1 VASKRNQVTW
11 RKAFFLVCSI
21 GALVAFFAFA
31 GSAPAMT
38 ETASAAPSIVSDNTD
53 YPPGATVTLTGSN
66 WGAGES
72 VHITVD
78 DSVGQSWSYSTDVAA
93 DSLGN
98 FTTQVQLPAYFV
110 ATYTVTATGTS
121 SGTATTTFTDGN
133 VEYSINR
140 QPGTGLQN
148 VNAGS
153 SISFTVGGRKQG
165 GGDSPVVDNVAG
177 SNGIQV
183 TGLGT
188 SGAGCPTGG
197 TQIPSAWLSITSPS
211 LPQTLSSSSTFTN
224 FTVNIS
230 PPAGTNGTYTGQV
243 KFTVSAGGTG
253 SGFNLCLNVI
263 GDATAPTTTASA
275 SLSPGPGTYTFGDWS
290 KQNVAVS
297 LSATDNAGGSGVKE
311 ITYSA
316 SGAQTIASTTV
327 TGNSAS
333 FSITGEGTTTINFFA
348 KDNAGNTETTQ
359 TRTIKIDKTAPTIT
373 FTSRTAA
380 NADGWNNS
388 DVTVNWSCS
397 DGLSGVV
404 SGTDSNTVT
413 TEGTNQSATGT
424 CTDNAGNSASNT
436 QTGIN
441 IDKTDPVATLASR
454 LPAANA
460 DGWNNSDVTVKWD
473 CTDALSGAKVAQVS
487 DTKSSD
493 GANQT
498 ASATCEDKA
507 GNTKVASL
515 GGINIDTVAPTATLA
530 SRLPAANADG
540 WNNSAVTVKWDCAD
554 ALAGPKTAQVSD
566 TKSSD
571 GANQTASA
579 TCEDKAGNTKAVSLG
594 GINIDTV
601 DPTITFVSRLP
612 AANAD
617 GWNNSDVT
625 VKWDCADAL
634 SGAKV
639 AQVSDTKSSE
649 GTNQTAD
656 GTCEDKAGN
665 TKSASVTGINIDKT
679 DPTISATRTP
689 GANADGW
696 NNTDVTVQ
704 FSCDDPVHGG
714 TASGV
719 VSCPADVTLT
729 GEGANQS
736 VTRTVFDKAGNSAS
750 ATKDNINIDK
760 TAPTATVASRLPAA
774 NSYGWNNSDVT
785 VKWNCADEL
794 SGPKTAQVS
803 DTKSSEGADQTATA
817 TCEDKAGNTKG
828 ASLGGINIDKTA
840 PNIGVTDNN
849 AASYNVCGSRPS
861 KPGFNPSDALSGL
874 DGSQGETWTTPGTPS
889 GVGNYTYSAHA
900 QDKAGN
906 SASYGPKTYTVL
918 YGAAFGGYL
927 QPINGDGSSRFK
939 LGSTIP
945 VKFQALCNGVPVGNV
960 VAKMY
965 VVKGDNQPDP
975 GVDEAISTAAAT
987 TGNLFRYT
995 GAPDNQYIFNL
1006 STKLGYTNPDNSTI
1020 SSFSQGSWTLKIGLD
1035 DGTFRS
1041 INIQLVK

>member
-1 VASKRNQVTW
+1 MRQLETRTGAEKGATVASKRNQVTW

-21 GALVAFFAFA
+21 GAIVAFFAFA
-31 GSAPAMT
+31 GGASAMR
-38 ETASAAPSIVSDNTD
+38 ETASAAPSIVSDQAD
-53 YPPGATVTLTGSN
+53 YTPGSTVTLTGSN
-66 WGAGES
+66 WGASEA
-72 VHITVD
+72 VHIFVND
-78 DSVGQSWSYSTDVAA
+78 DGAQSWSYNADVTA
-93 DSLGN
+93 DDSGN
-98 FTTQVQLPAYFV
+98 FTNQFQLPNWFV
-110 ATYTVTATGTS
+110 DSYTVTATGS
-121 SGTATTTFTDGN
+121 SGATASTTFTDGN
-133 VEYSINR
+133 VTFALATADTVTPTNWTVNWTKYNDTTCTSAQSSGSATN
-140 QPGTGLQN
+140 GLPN
-148 VNAGS
+148 VGVGANKS
-153 SISFTVGGRKQG
+153 VKPIS
-165 GGDSPVVDNVAG
+165 
-177 SNGIQV
+177 V
-183 TGLGT
+183 TA
-188 SGAGCPTGG
+188 S
-197 TQIPSAWLSITSPS
+197 SPS
-211 LPQTLSSSSTFTN
+211 GLTFAYWSDTASGTTPSSDTCTPDGATPRTLYAHFKLSDS
-224 FTVNIS
+224 
-230 PPAGTNGTYTGQV
+230 
-243 KFTVSAGGTG
+243 
-253 SGFNLCLNVI
+253 
-263 GDATAPTTTASA
+263 TAPTTTASA

-333 FSITGEGTTTINFFA
+333 FSITAEGTTTINFFA

-397 DGLSGVV
+397 DALSDVV
-404 SGTDSNTVT
+404 SATDSKTVT

-436 QTGIN
+436 QNGIN
-441 IDKTDPVATLASR
+441 IDKTDPVATLVSR

-460 DGWNNSDVTVKWD
+460 DGWNNSAVTVKWD

-540 WNNSAVTVKWDCAD
+540 WNNSAVTVKWDCTD
-554 ALAGPKTAQVSD
+554 ALSGPTTAQVSD

-571 GANQTASA
+571 GANQTANA
-579 TCEDKAGNTKAVSLG
+579 TCEDKAGNTKAASLG

-601 DPTITFVSRLP
+601 EPTIAFVSRLP

-634 SGAKV
+634 SGAKL

-649 GTNQTAD
+649 GTNQTAN

-665 TKSASVTGINIDKT
+665 SKSASVTGINIDKT

-719 VSCPADVTLT
+719 VLCPADVTLT

-828 ASLGGINIDKTA
+828 ASLGGINIDKTV

-906 SASYGPKTYTVL
+906 PASYGPKTYTVL

-939 LGSTIP
+939 VGSTIP
-945 VKFQALCNGVPVGNV
+945 VKFQALCNGTPVGNV
-960 VAKMY
+960 TAKMY
-965 VVKGDNQPDP
+965 VKQGDNQPDP
-975 GVDEAISTAAAT
+975 GVDEAISTSAAT
-987 TGNLFRYT
+987 TGNLFRWT
-995 GAPDNQYIFNL
+995 GSPDNQYIFNL
-1006 STKLGYTNPDNSTI
+1006 STKLGYVNPSPEPAINN
-1020 SSFSQGSWTLKIGLD
+1020 FGQGTWTLKIGLD

-1041 INIQLVK
+1041 VNVQLVR